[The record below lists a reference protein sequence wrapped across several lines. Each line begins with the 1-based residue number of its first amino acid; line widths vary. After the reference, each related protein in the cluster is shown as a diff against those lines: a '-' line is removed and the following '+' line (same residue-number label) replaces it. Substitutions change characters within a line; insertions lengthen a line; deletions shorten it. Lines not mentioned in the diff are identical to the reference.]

1 MLNGD
6 GHGIYMI
13 YEWNISLD
21 HYKTNLRI
29 VQNVFV

>member
-6 GHGIYMI
+6 GHGI